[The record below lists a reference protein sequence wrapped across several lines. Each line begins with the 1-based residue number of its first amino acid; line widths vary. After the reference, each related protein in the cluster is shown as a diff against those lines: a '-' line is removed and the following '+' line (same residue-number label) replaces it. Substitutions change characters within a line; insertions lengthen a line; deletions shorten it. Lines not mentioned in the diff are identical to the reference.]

1 MDHQQLLA
9 ALQQA
14 GVNDQSFCI
23 RGHRLPGWFDEGGVL
38 DQAED
43 GRWFVGG
50 VERGRLNVDRYF
62 ESEEAAC
69 QHVYDLLT
77 RTRPAPRQ
85 RTPEERAADREH
97 SRQRQAELR
106 QEMADW
112 KAQQQS
118 DDV

>member
-9 ALQQA
+9 ALQHA
-14 GVNDQSFCI
+14 GVSQSFTV
-23 RGHRLPGWFDEGGVL
+23 RGHALPGWWGEGGVL

-50 VERGRLNVDRYF
+50 LERGRLDIDRYF
-62 ESEEAAC
+62 DSEEEAC
-69 QHVYDLLT
+69 QHVYDLLISP
-77 RTRPAPRQ
+77 RPAPRE

-106 QEMADW
+106 QEMAEW
-112 KAQQQS
+112 KAKQQS
-118 DDV
+118 TDK